1 MEKLRTEIDD
11 KYKWDLTSLYVT
23 EKEFEEDIKNVQELN
38 NKLVNF
44 KGDSSLIGKIV
55 KVKILDAKT
64 WSLDGEY
71 VK

>member
-1 MEKLRTEIDD
+1 MLMGYTD
-11 KYKWDLTSLYVT
+11 T
-23 EKEFEEDIKNVQELN
+23 

-44 KGDSSLIGKIV
+44 KGPKELIGQII
-55 KVKILDAKT
+55 KVKITSAKT